1 MIFTGIG
8 VLLSASTILSIAFGS
23 HSQIR
28 DLIDSTRSCGEQG
41 HSRGAVRS
49 HRMVLFTTRNIYER
63 VTDYGNDGDNHA
75 DISGGSKDLWYR
87 DEGAKARIS
96 K

>member
-1 MIFTGIG
+1 MIFTGVG
-8 VLLSASTILSIAFGS
+8 VLLSASTIISIAFGS
-23 HSQIR
+23 RSQIR
-28 DLIDSTRSCGEQG
+28 DLIDSTRSCGEQR

-75 DISGGSKDLWYR
+75 DISGGSEDLW
-87 DEGAKARIS
+87 DGDKGAKARIN